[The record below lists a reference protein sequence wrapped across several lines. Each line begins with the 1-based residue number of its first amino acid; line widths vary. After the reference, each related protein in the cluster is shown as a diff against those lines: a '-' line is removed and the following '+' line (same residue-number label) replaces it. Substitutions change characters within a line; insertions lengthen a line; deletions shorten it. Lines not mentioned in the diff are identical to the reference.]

1 MSQRI
6 PRLEM
11 DELDPRVADMLRPRV
26 ERLKYLGE
34 FFKCAGNVPDVL
46 YHFHMMTEAL
56 KEALPIKLTEVVSL
70 TVAKVMNN
78 DYERHQHEH
87 LSLKLGFGEDWV
99 REVEACEPADAS
111 LMAPEEIL
119 TQKYVL
125 ATLDNDGVGVAAE
138 FDALAEA
145 VGPEQA
151 MAVIMMT
158 GRYACHALAVN
169 TLELAPPTPSPLE
182 ALEEGTDA

>member
-34 FFKCAGNVPDVL
+34 FFKCAGNIPDVL

-56 KEALPIKLTEVVSL
+56 KEVLPTRLTEVVSL
-70 TVAKVMNN
+70 TVGKVMNN
-78 DYERHQHEH
+78 DYERHQHEQ
-87 LSLKLGFGEDWV
+87 LSLKLGYGEDWV
-99 REVEACEPADAS
+99 LDVEACAPDDATK
-111 LMAPEEIL
+111 MAPEEIL

-125 ATLDNDGVGVAAE
+125 AALDNDGVGTAAI

-145 VGPEQA
+145 VGAEQA
-151 MAVIMMT
+151 MAVIMLT
-158 GRYACHALAVN
+158 GRYVSHALAIN
-169 TLELAPPTPSPLE
+169 TLELAPPVPSPLKE
-182 ALEEGTDA
+182 SADA